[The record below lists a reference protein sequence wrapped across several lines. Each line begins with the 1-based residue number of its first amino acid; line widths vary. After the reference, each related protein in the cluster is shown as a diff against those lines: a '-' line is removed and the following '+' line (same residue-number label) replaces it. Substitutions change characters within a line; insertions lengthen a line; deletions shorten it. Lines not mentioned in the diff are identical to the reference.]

1 MSADQKN
8 DVLGSVFSAAE
19 QPGEGRGIQTTA
31 RRVEK
36 YLLGGGVFG
45 EEVESG
51 RDNFAHFALRIVA
64 GSLHVV
70 CGKRVCMNVAGFA
83 DVIEKD
89 PQATSIQG
97 SLSARLQT
105 TYRNDI
111 VLGVR
116 RNCLAS
122 TVWKGY
128 ITFGLITIPVRLF
141 AAARTERVGFNQ
153 IHEACGGRIKQQTFC
168 PQCDRT
174 VERSELQKGYEVEKD
189 RYVIVNDEEI
199 KGIAPSSSDNMEIL
213 EFVKADGIDPIY
225 YDASYFMVPED
236 AGKKAYHLL
245 LETMQKSGYSAVAKI
260 AMHQREYTVIV
271 RPHADGLLL
280 HTMFYPEE
288 VREVPE
294 FRRDENV
301 SVKPQE
307 VALAEKLVEGL
318 AAEFDPSKYHDEYQA
333 RLMQM
338 IEAKREGQAVE
349 SIAPKK
355 RAPVIDLMQALQKS
369 LGELPKKPA
378 ASEPGIAETKK
389 ASSRRSAPRVAHG

>member
-1 MSADQKN
+1 
-8 DVLGSVFSAAE
+8 
-19 QPGEGRGIQTTA
+19 
-31 RRVEK
+31 
-36 YLLGGGVFG
+36 
-45 EEVESG
+45 
-51 RDNFAHFALRIVA
+51 
-64 GSLHVV
+64 
-70 CGKRVCMNVAGFA
+70 
-83 DVIEKD
+83 
-89 PQATSIQG
+89 
-97 SLSARLQT
+97 
-105 TYRNDI
+105 
-111 VLGVR
+111 
-116 RNCLAS
+116 LAS

-128 ITFGLITIPVRLF
+128 LTFGLITIPVRLF

-168 PQCDRT
+168 PQCERT
-174 VERSELQKGYEVEKD
+174 VERSELTKGYEVEKD

-225 YDASYFMVPED
+225 YDASYFMVPEE

-260 AMHQREYTVIV
+260 GMHQREYIVIV

-301 SVKPQE
+301 TVKPQE

-318 AAEFDPSKYHDEYQA
+318 AAEFDPSKYHDEYQG

-338 IEAKREGQAVE
+338 IEAKRDGQAVE
-349 SIAPKK
+349 STAPKK

-389 ASSRRSAPRVAHG
+389 ASSRRSTPRAAHG